1 MAQIGA
7 QFVNA
12 VQPAPVGTI
21 IHDWPGQNVPAG
33 WIVVD
38 GQAISRTNYAE
49 LFNAIGT
56 TYGSGD
62 GSTTFNVPKKS
73 FESDAS
79 GRVSLPYQPMFSASG
94 TDGTPGKYWTNYAGV
109 TANVGNHFNTTTGIF
124 TAPTSGYYF
133 FVATGFKE
141 NGTAAPTQYYIRVN
155 NNYLKRSY
163 DDTPAG
169 YYGATAGTNGLFLLA
184 ANDTVGIWQSNGTM
198 HNGTNM
204 HFSGWKVS

>member
-21 IHDWPGQNVPAG
+21 IHDWPGQNIPTG
-33 WIVVD
+33 WIEVD
-38 GQAISRTNYAE
+38 GQAISRTDYAD
-49 LFNAIGT
+49 LFSAIGT
-56 TYGSGD
+56 TYGVGD

-73 FESDAS
+73 IESDAA
-79 GRVSLPYQPMFSASG
+79 GRVRLPYQPMFSASG
-94 TDGTPGKYWTNYAGV
+94 TNGTPGKNWTVYAAV

-124 TAPTSGYYF
+124 TTPAAGYYF
-133 FVATGFKE
+133 FVATGVKE
-141 NGTAAPTQYYIRVN
+141 YSSSPPIQFYLSVNGVGY
-155 NNYLKRSY
+155 KRAY

-169 YYGATAGTNGLFLLA
+169 YYAATSGTNGLFYLNP
-184 ANDTVGIWQSNGTM
+184 NDTVAIYQSNGTM
-198 HNGTNM
+198 HTGANM

>member
-21 IHDWPGQNVPAG
+21 IHDWPGQNIPTG
-33 WIVVD
+33 WIEVD
-38 GQAISRTNYAE
+38 GQAISRTDYAD
-49 LFNAIGT
+49 LFSAIGT
-56 TYGSGD
+56 TYGVGN

-73 FESDAS
+73 IESDAA

-94 TDGTPGKYWTNYAGV
+94 TDGQPGKYWTVYSAV

-124 TAPTSGYYF
+124 TAPVAGYYF

-141 NGTAAPTQYYIRVN
+141 YTAGSPTQFYIFVNGTGY
-155 NNYLKRSY
+155 KRSY
-163 DDTPAG
+163 TDAPVNRYA
-169 YYGATAGTNGLFLLA
+169 ATAGTNGLFSLA
-184 ANDTVGIWQSNGTM
+184 ANDTVGVYQTNGTM
-198 HNGTNM
+198 HQGANM